1 MAIITRKTTMEV
13 ANALHE
19 GNRRFDFVPTH
30 IGLRAGS
37 VIRYIVMY
45 KLKEVPHPIQ
55 SDRFRVIYVLNN
67 DPRVHVGMSLV
78 GLEKIEPDFE

>member
-1 MAIITRKTTMEV
+1 MTIVTRKITMEV
-13 ANALHE
+13 ADALHK
-19 GNRRFDFVPTH
+19 GSRKFDFVPTH
-30 IGLRAGS
+30 IGLRTGS
-37 VIRYIVMY
+37 VIRYTVMY

-55 SDRFRVIYVLNN
+55 SDRFRVTFVLNN